1 MVNLQKQI
9 EMLNNEMGS
18 QVSPEILSAFE
29 RSITDLKKSGIDKT
43 CIGKGMKMPKF
54 TLKSSDG
61 GSVNSDDLLSG
72 RDKVVMA
79 FIRGLWC
86 PYCNLELKALQDS
99 LEKLEKCNAELVAV
113 SPQKSEFSSGMKE
126 KNSLSYDILTDENN
140 LLAKKL
146 GISFCLQDYV
156 KPYYRQLGIDLN
168 EFNGNAMD
176 SLPIPA
182 IYVFDKDHTII
193 YSFID
198 ANYMNRVSIDE
209 LISNLSQV

>member
-1 MVNLQKQI
+1 
-9 EMLNNEMGS
+9 
-18 QVSPEILSAFE
+18 
-29 RSITDLKKSGIDKT
+29 
-43 CIGKGMKMPKF
+43 
-54 TLKSSDG
+54 
-61 GSVNSDDLLSG
+61 
-72 RDKVVMA
+72 MA
-79 FIRGLWC
+79 FIRGLCC

-113 SPQKSEFSSGMKE
+113 SPEKSEFSSGMKE

-146 GISFCLQDYV
+146 GISFCLQNYV

-182 IYVFDKDHTII
+182 IYVFDKDHTIT